1 MNRDNA
7 YIADIVDSSNKILA
21 YISNHSYEDYYS
33 NQLIQDAVVRRLIII
48 GEAVNRLSDDFKK
61 ANPDIPWQI
70 IKGFRNILVH
80 EYDSLDYDLIWETI
94 NNELPKLIIQLNNI
108 NF

>member
-7 YIADIVDSSNKILA
+7 YIADIIDSSNKILD
-21 YISNHSYEDYYS
+21 YISNYSYEDYFS

-48 GEAVNRLSDDFKK
+48 GEAVNRLSDDFKT
-61 ANPDIPWQI
+61 AYPDIPWQI
-70 IKGFRNILVH
+70 IKGFRNVLVH

>member
-7 YIADIVDSSNKILA
+7 YIADIIDSVNKILD
-21 YISNHSYEDYYS
+21 YISNNSYEAYYS
-33 NQLIQDAVVRRLIII
+33 NQLLQDAVVRRLIII
-48 GEAVNRLSDDFKK
+48 GEAVNRLSENFKL
-61 ANPDIPWQI
+61 AYPDIPWQI
-70 IKGFRNILVH
+70 IKGFRNVLVH

-94 NNELPKLIIQLNNI
+94 NHELPKLRNQINNI